1 MTKGSLCCCVALAL
15 MLLSS
20 GCGAGGSGPVD
31 GPSPTAPGPTRD
43 PTAVV
48 LQPGTPGEA
57 TYGNDLA
64 DIDASNTAEG
74 YVCARTLTPGKKIKA
89 LLTREGDATYTYNL
103 PSDGSY
109 AVLPLTCGDG
119 VYTLNIY
126 HNLTGDQ
133 YVQDLSAQ
141 FEVALRDPLLPF
153 LYPNQYVDFT
163 ADSAIVARSQ
173 ELATGAGGDL
183 DVIGRIYDAVIT
195 GVAYDY
201 EKLEGLPSSYL
212 PDVDETLASGKGIC
226 FDYAALMTAMLRAQ
240 RIPTRLIIGY
250 SGDVYHAWISVYT
263 PETGWIHRIIE
274 FDGHSWVRM
283 DPTFASASNSSQDI
297 LRYIGDGSHYNDL
310 YVY

>member
-1 MTKGSLCCCVALAL
+1 MAKGSLCCCVALGL
-15 MLLSS
+15 MLLAS
-20 GCGAGGSGPVD
+20 GCGAGGGPV
-31 GPSPTAPGPTRD
+31 GGPTPPAPRPPPD
-43 PTAVV
+43 PTAVGM
-48 LQPGTPGEA
+48 QPEAPGGT

-89 LLTREGDATYTYNL
+89 QLTRLDGATYTYNL

-126 HNLTGDQ
+126 HNLEGDQ

-141 FEVALRDPLLPF
+141 FEVALRDEFLPF

-163 ADSAIVARSQ
+163 ADSAVVARSQ
-173 ELATGAGGDL
+173 ELSTGAGSDL
-183 DVIGRIYDAVIT
+183 DVIGRIYDAVVT

-201 EKLEGLPSSYL
+201 DKLEGLPSSYL
-212 PDVDETLASGKGIC
+212 PDVDETLTTGQGIC
-226 FDYAALMTAMLRAQ
+226 FDYAALMAAMLRVQ
-240 RIPTRLIIGY
+240 RIPTRLVIGY

-274 FDGHSWVRM
+274 FDGRSWVRM
-283 DPTFASASNSSQDI
+283 DPTFASASQNGEDI